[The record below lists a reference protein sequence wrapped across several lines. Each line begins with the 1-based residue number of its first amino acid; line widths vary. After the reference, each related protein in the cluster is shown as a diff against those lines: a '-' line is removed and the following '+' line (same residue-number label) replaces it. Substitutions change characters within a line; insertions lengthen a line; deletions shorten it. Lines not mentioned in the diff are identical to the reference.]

1 MGIKNWG
8 VKMSLE
14 NLNGKIISEGITFD
28 DVLIVPNYSEVLP
41 SEVNT
46 TTKLTKDIELNIPL
60 ISAAMDTVT
69 ESKLAIEMARAGG
82 IGIIHKN
89 LSIEDQAMEV
99 QKVKR
104 NVSGFVTDPITIKSE
119 TKVSKANE
127 LMGMY
132 KISGLPVVDENNK
145 LIGIVTNRDLKYFY
159 DYEESVSKIM
169 TTKNLITGNP
179 QTSLDEAKNIMIK
192 NKIEKLPI
200 VDNDYKIVGLI
211 TTKDIDKAIDY
222 PNACKDKKGRLRVGA
237 AIGVSVDVFERAEAL
252 VNAQV
257 DVLVIDSAH
266 GNSKGIIEV
275 VKRLR
280 STYPKLNL
288 IAGNICT
295 ADAAKN
301 LYEAGANAVKV
312 GVGPGSICTTRVV
325 TGVGVPQ
332 ITAINN
338 IYNYAKD
345 KDLTVIA
352 DGGMKYSGDIVK
364 ALVAGANC
372 VMLGSI
378 FAGTTESPGEEIIL
392 NGKKYKSY
400 VGMGSIAAMKRG
412 SSDRYFQKGAKK
424 LVPEGIEGRV
434 AFKGKVRDVIFQLIG
449 GLKSGMGY
457 AGAKTIENLINDTK
471 FVKVSS
477 ASLVESHPHDVE
489 IAKEA
494 PNYNK

>member
-1 MGIKNWG
+1 MD
-8 VKMSLE
+8 LD
-14 NLNGKIISEGITFD
+14 NLNGKIISSGITFD

-41 SEVNT
+41 SDVIT
-46 TTKLTKDIELNIPL
+46 KTKLTKDIELNIPI

-69 ESKLAIEMARAGG
+69 ESRLAIEMARAGG
-82 IGIIHKN
+82 LGVIHKN
-89 LSIEDQAMEV
+89 LSIEDQAIEV

-104 NVSGFVTDPITIKSE
+104 NVSGFVTDPITINSN
-119 TKVSKANE
+119 TKVSRANE
-127 LMGMY
+127 LMGLY

-159 DYEESVSKIM
+159 DFDSPVNAIM
-169 TTKNLITGNP
+169 TTKNLITGNSM
-179 QTSLDEAKNIMIK
+179 TSLDEAKDIMVK

-200 VDNDYKIVGLI
+200 VDDNYKIIGLI

-222 PNACKDKKGRLRVGA
+222 PNACKDKKGRLRVAA
-237 AIGVSVDVFERAEAL
+237 AIGVSSDYMDRADAL
-252 VNAQV
+252 IEAQV
-257 DVLVIDSAH
+257 DALVIDSAH
-266 GNSKGIIEV
+266 GNSEGIINV
-275 VKRLR
+275 VKEIRKKYD
-280 STYPKLNL
+280 SINI

-332 ITAINN
+332 ITAIND

-345 KDLTVIA
+345 LDLTVIA
-352 DGGMKYSGDIVK
+352 DGGIKYSGDIVK
-364 ALVAGANC
+364 AIAAGANC

-378 FAGTTESPGEEIIL
+378 FAGTVESPGEEIIL

-400 VGMGSIAAMKRG
+400 IGMGSIAAMKRG

-434 AFKGKVRDVIFQLIG
+434 PFKGKVKDVIFQLIG
-449 GLKSGMGY
+449 GLRSGMGY
-457 AGAKTIENLINDTK
+457 TGSKTIEVLMNETK
-471 FVKVSS
+471 FVKVTS
-477 ASLVESHPHDVE
+477 ASLIESHPHDIE

>member
-1 MGIKNWG
+1 
-8 VKMSLE
+8 MSID
-14 NLNGKIISEGITFD
+14 NLNDKIVSEGITFD
-28 DVLIVPNYSEVLP
+28 DVLIVPRYSEVLP
-41 SEVNT
+41 NDVIT
-46 TTKLTKDIELNIPL
+46 KTKLTNEIELNIPI

-104 NVSGFVTDPITIKSE
+104 NVSGFVTDPITISSD

-127 LMGMY
+127 IMGMY
-132 KISGLPVVDENNK
+132 KISGLPVVDKDNK

-159 DYEESVSKIM
+159 DVEEPVSKIM
-169 TTKNLITGNP
+169 TTKNIITGNP
-179 QTSLDEAKNIMIK
+179 KTTLDEAKEIMVK

-200 VDNDYKIVGLI
+200 VNENYKIVGLI

-237 AIGVSVDVFERAEAL
+237 AVSVTPDFMDRTDAL
-252 VNAQV
+252 VKAQV
-257 DVLVIDSAH
+257 DVLVVDSAH
-266 GNSKGIIEV
+266 GNSKGIIDV
-275 VKRLR
+275 VKKIRHK
-280 STYPKLNL
+280 YPTLNI

-301 LYEAGANAVKV
+301 LHEAGANAVKV

-325 TGVGVPQ
+325 TGIGVPQ
-332 ITAINN
+332 ITAIND
-338 IYNYAKD
+338 IYNYSKD
-345 KDLTVIA
+345 KNLTVIA
-352 DGGMKYSGDIVK
+352 DGGIKYSGDIVK
-364 ALVAGANC
+364 ALVAGADC

-378 FAGTTESPGEEIIL
+378 FAGTSESPGEEIIL

-434 AFKGKVRDVIFQLIG
+434 PFKGKVKDVIFQLIG

-457 AGAKTIENLINDTK
+457 TGSKTIDDLIKNAK

-477 ASLVESHPHDVE
+477 ASLIESHPHDIE

>member
-1 MGIKNWG
+1 
-8 VKMSLE
+8 MSLE